1 MNGITLK
8 NPVVNSVPVAIAIG
22 RKSVDVNG
30 LSLSTG
36 KKVNNDVVSSFLGD
50 GLGNRAKV
58 LSKLLDSMGY
68 SKNIVKTAENS
79 LASIAET
86 FSDMLG
92 IINSVGGSETAIRTL
107 NDIFQSKLEQS
118 KLQINTAEF
127 DGRKILTGEL
137 GSEAIVQAKFNTKP
151 VDVRKIGAGSS
162 DLFET
167 LGAKGQ
173 KNIQLDDDITKIKE
187 GDTIRL
193 EGVVFTM
200 MDAKNVDK
208 DNENHIAIAAT
219 PEETAGAIVTAIKNH
234 SSELL
239 RVYDVSAQTDDG
251 DKLVVIQQRS
261 QSSSNI
267 SLVIDSPQAGMIDNS
282 QPSNYSFEFT
292 MGSTGPNDGSF
303 ITIKKQKFQFYTPGN
318 LPGAVAGTTYVA
330 TNNSN
335 RTAAA
340 NFEAALRA
348 NPVTKG
354 LIDKKLL
361 SVDRADYIF
370 NIKSTLD
377 QRILGFET
385 SATGNVP
392 NGLQLYSDI
401 LSVSTATTN
410 AFKLKVPAAHLGGN
424 LVVNGVTFVIGAG
437 VSVLT
442 GMSDEINRLNP
453 GVPNPAVIGSN
464 ADKLAL
470 RALLNTSKLSMA
482 ADVPN
487 KELSFFGNE
496 PLVVTTTIPLAN
508 VTPTAISPNDV
519 AIIKAAID
527 VSNIKNL
534 DGFIGTPSADFRVI
548 TQGTGAAA
556 EILYKQSTS
565 EATIPGGGAVALGDS
580 VAIVEVK
587 IAGKTFQS
595 TIWKSAAAGNL
606 NNRDIVFREGINGE
620 SFIVRTRNFN
630 PDFTTLATAG
640 ETLATPL
647 RNLFGS
653 TLFAQT
659 RDLDIDTSNEK
670 IITDEGEVIGDVTG
684 MTASLNST
692 DFTNKEI
699 NDFKIISNPAN
710 PNQALFVATISGV
723 EFSAILGVAVL
734 NEGASIKLMADNGDS
749 LTINVGKDG
758 LKSLT
763 NPQNYKYVSTAIK
776 KSLMKIGSGLDV
788 RMGLDTGDSLK
799 LFVADMSVTKLYRNN
814 KNEYVPKLDLLTK
827 ENVKV
832 AQEVISNALNVIR
845 SVQSNIHGQG
855 ESINQAAD
863 SLSSATAVT
872 KDASAGY
879 LDTDLTE
886 AASAFSAGLKSI
898 LAAISTLKAGANVAD
913 AGLEIIKSAAAA
925 A

>member
-30 LSLSTG
+30 MSLSTG
-36 KKVNNDVVSSFLGD
+36 KKVNNDVVSSFLGE

-58 LSKLLDSMGY
+58 LGKLLDSMGY
-68 SKNIVKTAENS
+68 SKNIVRTAEDS

-92 IINSVGGSETAIRTL
+92 IVNSVGGSETAIRTL
-107 NDIFQSKLEQS
+107 NDIFQSKIEQS

-137 GSEAIVQAKFNTKP
+137 GSDAIVQAKFNTKP

-162 DLFET
+162 NLFET

-200 MDAKNVDK
+200 MDAQNVDK

-292 MGSTGPNDGSF
+292 MGSSGPNNGSF
-303 ITIKKQKFQFYTPGN
+303 ITIKKQKFEFRTLANFPG
-318 LPGAVAGTTYVA
+318 PVVAGTTYVLTGTVAGENSLAA
-330 TNNSN
+330 T
-335 RTAAA
+335 

-392 NGLQLYSDI
+392 NGLKLYGGI

-410 AFKLKVPAAHLGGN
+410 AFKLKVPAGHGGGN

-437 VSVLT
+437 ASVLT
-442 GMSDEINRLNP
+442 GMSDRIN
-453 GVPNPAVIGSN
+453 GFNPAVSDPNVIGTN
-464 ADKLAL
+464 ADQLAL

-487 KELSFFGNE
+487 NELLFFGND
-496 PLVVTTTIPLAN
+496 PLVVTTTIGGGN

-548 TQGTGAAA
+548 TQATGTAA

-565 EATIPGGGAVALGDS
+565 EATIPGGGPVVQGDS

-587 IAGKTFQS
+587 IAGKTF
-595 TIWKSAAAGNL
+595 
-606 NNRDIVFREGINGE
+606 
-620 SFIVRTRNFN
+620 
-630 PDFTTLATAG
+630 
-640 ETLATPL
+640 
-647 RNLFGS
+647 
-653 TLFAQT
+653 
-659 RDLDIDTSNEK
+659 
-670 IITDEGEVIGDVTG
+670 
-684 MTASLNST
+684 
-692 DFTNKEI
+692 
-699 NDFKIISNPAN
+699 
-710 PNQALFVATISGV
+710 
-723 EFSAILGVAVL
+723 
-734 NEGASIKLMADNGDS
+734 
-749 LTINVGKDG
+749 
-758 LKSLT
+758 
-763 NPQNYKYVSTAIK
+763 
-776 KSLMKIGSGLDV
+776 
-788 RMGLDTGDSLK
+788 
-799 LFVADMSVTKLYRNN
+799 
-814 KNEYVPKLDLLTK
+814 
-827 ENVKV
+827 
-832 AQEVISNALNVIR
+832 
-845 SVQSNIHGQG
+845 
-855 ESINQAAD
+855 
-863 SLSSATAVT
+863 
-872 KDASAGY
+872 
-879 LDTDLTE
+879 
-886 AASAFSAGLKSI
+886 
-898 LAAISTLKAGANVAD
+898 
-913 AGLEIIKSAAAA
+913 
-925 A
+925 

>member
-30 LSLSTG
+30 MSLSTG
-36 KKVNNDVVSSFLGD
+36 KKVNNDVVSSFLGE

-58 LSKLLDSMGY
+58 LGKLLDSMGY
-68 SKNIVKTAENS
+68 SKNIVRTAEDS

-92 IINSVGGSETAIRTL
+92 IVNSVGGSETAIRTL
-107 NDIFQSKLEQS
+107 NDIFQSKIEQS

-137 GSEAIVQAKFNTKP
+137 GSDAIVQAKFNTKP
-151 VDVRKIGAGSS
+151 VDVRKIGTGSS

-167 LGAKGQ
+167 LGAKNQ
-173 KNIQLDDDITKIKE
+173 KNIQVNNDITKIKE

-200 MDAKNVDK
+200 MDAQNVDK
-208 DNENHIAIAAT
+208 DNENHIAIADT

-239 RVYDVSAQTDDG
+239 RIYDVFSRVSDLG
-251 DKLVVIQQRS
+251 KLVVIQQRS
-261 QSSSNI
+261 QSASNI
-267 SLVIDSPQAGMIDNS
+267 SLVINSPTSGIIDNS
-282 QPSNYSFEFT
+282 QPSGYSMEFYI
-292 MGSTGPNDGSF
+292 GSTGAAAGSF
-303 ITIKKQKFQFYTPGN
+303 IEIYGQRFVFGP
-318 LPGAVAGTTYVA
+318 AGPVIPNTTYVDGGGNSLA
-330 TNNSN
+330 T
-335 RTAAA
+335 AI
-340 NFEAALRA
+340 NFEAAVNA
-348 NPVTKG
+348 NVKIREE
-354 LIDKKLL
+354 LIKEKMF
-361 SVDRADYIF
+361 SISRTSTVI

-377 QRILGFET
+377 ASLLGFNASADKT
-385 SATGNVP
+385 VTGLNLYQNLISQSSATIYASKLTKPAAGNPAGNMTIAGAAVDASGTILNINDRIILFKNLPGAVVGAVP
-392 NGLQLYSDI
+392 GTTNYLGLLIKQGKLSLAVDTTKDELTFYSDI
-401 LSVSTATTN
+401 DLAITTAI
-410 AFKLKVPAAHLGGN
+410 AGN
-424 LVVNGVTFVIGAG
+424 VI
-437 VSVLT
+437 T
-442 GMSDEINRLNP
+442 P
-453 GVPNPAVIGSN
+453 
-464 ADKLAL
+464 
-470 RALLNTSKLSMA
+470 
-482 ADVPN
+482 
-487 KELSFFGNE
+487 E
-496 PLVVTTTIPLAN
+496 P
-508 VTPTAISPNDV
+508 ISPNDV
-519 AIIKAAID
+519 TLIKAAID

-548 TQGTGAAA
+548 TQATGTAA

-565 EATIPGGGAVALGDS
+565 QATIPGAGEAAVNDS

-595 TIWKSAAAGNL
+595 TIWREAVVGNL

-620 SFIVRTRNFN
+620 SFIVRTRNFDA
-630 PDFTTLATAG
+630 DFTTLAKAG
-640 ETLATPL
+640 ETLAVPL
-647 RNLFGS
+647 RQLFES

-710 PNQALFVATISGV
+710 ANQALFVATISGV
-723 EFSAILGVAVL
+723 EFNAILDVAVL

-763 NPQNYKYVSTAIK
+763 TPQNYKYVSTAIK

-814 KNEYVPKLDLLTK
+814 KNEYVPKLDLLSK

-832 AQEVISNALNVIR
+832 AQEVITNALNVIR

-855 ESINQAAD
+855 ENINQAAD

-886 AASAFSAGLKSI
+886 AASKFSAGLKSI

-913 AGLEIIKSAAAA
+913 DGLEIIKSAAAA